1 VSTEER
7 PPAGEETAPAAAPA
21 APSAPGLSR
30 VERARLHGRRI
41 RVYSW
46 ALLLIA
52 AVVVIVALIVSN
64 TRQVKVSWVFGHS
77 HASLV
82 WLVIIPAIVGWFA
95 GVASAFLLRR
105 RVRARGR

>member
-7 PPAGEETAPAAAPA
+7 PPTGEEAAPVAAAPA
-21 APSAPGLSR
+21 APSRL
-30 VERARLHGRRI
+30 ERARLHGRRI

-46 ALLLIA
+46 AVLLIA
-52 AVVVIVALIVSN
+52 ALVVIVALIVSN

-82 WLVIIPAIVGWFA
+82 WLVIVPAIVGWF
-95 GVASAFLLRR
+95 GGLASAFLLRR
-105 RVRARGR
+105 RVRAPRR